1 MNMTEEALNL
11 FRTKMEE
18 LNCLIRA
25 GNTPVKRELYGNHS
39 LKMILNFAAMH
50 DVKLLLREPEDIAA
64 GNNLWYVNLK
74 TWRDYTKILVFH
86 WVNKSEEKNNWQER
100 VSDLKYAGLT
110 YNVFGYWLTKGNA
123 PMFNSFC
130 LLAALEGFE
139 LKWKAVNQ

>member
-18 LNCLIRA
+18 LNALIRA
-25 GNTPVKRELYGNHS
+25 GNTPVKREIHGNHS
-39 LKMILNFAAMH
+39 MPMILNFAAMH
-50 DVKLLLREPEDIAA
+50 NVKLLLREPEDIAA

-100 VSDLKYAGLT
+100 VSDLKRAGLT

-123 PMFNSFC
+123 PMFTSFC
-130 LLAALEGFE
+130 SLAALEGFE
-139 LKWKAVNQ
+139 LKWKPVK

>member
-18 LNCLIRA
+18 LNALIRA
-25 GNTPVKRELYGNHS
+25 GNTPVKRELHGNHS

-100 VSDLKYAGLT
+100 VSDLKHAGLT

-123 PMFNSFC
+123 PMFASFC
-130 LLAALEGFE
+130 SLAALEGFE
-139 LKWKAVNQ
+139 LKWKAIK

>member
-18 LNCLIRA
+18 LNALVRA
-25 GNTPVKRELYGNHS
+25 GNFPVKRELHGNHS

-86 WVNKSEEKNNWQER
+86 WVNKSEERNNWQER
-100 VSDLKYAGLT
+100 VSELKRAGLT
-110 YNVFGYWLTKGNA
+110 YNVFGYWLVKGNA
-123 PMFNSFC
+123 PMFTSFC
-130 LLAALEGFE
+130 SLAALEGFE
-139 LKWKAVNQ
+139 LKWKATK

>member
-1 MNMTEEALNL
+1 MNMTEDALNL

-18 LNCLIRA
+18 LNALIRA
-25 GNTPVKRELYGNHS
+25 GNTPVKREIHGNHS
-39 LKMILNFAAMH
+39 MPMILNFAAMH
-50 DVKLLLREPEDIAA
+50 NVKLLLREPEDIAA

-100 VSDLKYAGLT
+100 VSDLKRAGLT

-123 PMFNSFC
+123 PMFTSFC
-130 LLAALEGFE
+130 SLAALEGFE
-139 LKWKAVNQ
+139 LKWKPVK

>member
-18 LNCLIRA
+18 LNALIRA
-25 GNTPVKRELYGNHS
+25 GNTPVKREIHGNHS
-39 LKMILNFAAMH
+39 MPIILNFAAMH
-50 DVKLLLREPEDIAA
+50 NVKLLLREPEDIAA

-100 VSDLKYAGLT
+100 VSELKRAGLT

-123 PMFNSFC
+123 PMFASFC
-130 LLAALEGFE
+130 SLVALEGFE
-139 LKWKAVNQ
+139 LKWKTIK